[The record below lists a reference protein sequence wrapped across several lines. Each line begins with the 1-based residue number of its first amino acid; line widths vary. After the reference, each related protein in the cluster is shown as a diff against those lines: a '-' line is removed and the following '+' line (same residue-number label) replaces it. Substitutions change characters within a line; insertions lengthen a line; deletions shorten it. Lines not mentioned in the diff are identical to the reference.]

1 MLLRVDQKVS
11 LFVRLL
17 HNTGLPATGI
27 LAADVSGGLARL
39 SFSNGESATVT
50 LVDGT
55 NWFEVDSV
63 NQPGVYRLVV
73 LRTVFTP
80 ARRGPFQYAIV
91 PTTPDVAIPSGDG
104 SLVSVTST
112 AGLAA
117 GDFGYVSGAAVI
129 SKTLATAIA
138 SARVFG
144 ANVGVANQMKVSGVV
159 DNAKLTTADG
169 SPANGA
175 PVFLALGSEDGATA
189 AGKLRATPPSVA
201 GQVIAEVGIV
211 LDNTNYAGSKTCR
224 VLLQVKAP
232 IQIA

>member
-17 HNTGLPATGI
+17 HNTGAPATGV
-27 LAADVSGGLARL
+27 LAADVSGGVARL
-39 SFSNGESATVT
+39 SFSNGESVTIT
-50 LVDGT
+50 LVNGT

-80 ARRGPFQYAIV
+80 ARRGPFQFAIL
-91 PTTPDVAIPSGDG
+91 PTTPDAAIPSSD
-104 SLVSVTST
+104 STIIAVTST
-112 AGLAA
+112 AGLGD
-117 GDFGYVSGAAVI
+117 GDFGYVSGVSVI

-144 ANVGVANQMKVSGVV
+144 ANVGTANQMKVAGVV
-159 DNAKLTTADG
+159 DNAKLTTAQG
-169 SPANGA
+169 SPSNGA

-189 AGKLRATPPSVA
+189 SGKLRATPPSAA

-211 LDNTNYAGSKTCR
+211 LDNTSYAGSKTCR

-232 IQIA
+232 IQIT